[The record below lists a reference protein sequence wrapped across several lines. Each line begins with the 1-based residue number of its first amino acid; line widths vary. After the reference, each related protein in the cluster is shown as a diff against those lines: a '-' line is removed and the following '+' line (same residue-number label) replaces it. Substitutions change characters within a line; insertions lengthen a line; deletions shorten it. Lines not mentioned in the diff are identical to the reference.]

1 MGDLKLDNEFDF
13 GFSSISEDDFIARED
28 KAVANAVESVQ
39 NKVEKMYH
47 LILPLLDNLA
57 RDGETNAYIHWPNRG
72 DKIEQFKKKLIE
84 IVNS

>member
-1 MGDLKLDNEFDF
+1 MSDLKLNDEFDF

-28 KAVANAVESVQ
+28 KAVANAVEGVQ

-47 LILPLLDNLA
+47 LILPLLNNLA
-57 RDGETNAYIHWPNRG
+57 KDGDINAYIHWPDRG
-72 DKIEQFKKKLIE
+72 DKIEQFKKKLAD

>member
-1 MGDLKLDNEFDF
+1 MNNLELDNDFDF

-28 KAVANAVESVQ
+28 KAVANAVEGVQ

-47 LILPLLDNLA
+47 LILPLLNNLSK
-57 RDGETNAYIHWPNRG
+57 DGDTNAYIHWPNRG
-72 DKIEQFKKKLIE
+72 DKIEQFKSKLLE

>member
-1 MGDLKLDNEFDF
+1 MSDLKFDDEFDF

-28 KAVANAVESVQ
+28 KAVANAVEGVQ

-47 LILPLLDNLA
+47 LILPLLNNLA
-57 RDGETNAYIHWPNRG
+57 KDGETNAYIHWPDRG
-72 DKIEQFKKKLIE
+72 DKIEQFKKKLLD

>member
-84 IVNS
+84 IVNN

>member
-1 MGDLKLDNEFDF
+1 MSDLKLDDEFDF

-28 KAVANAVESVQ
+28 KAVANAVEGVQ

-47 LILPLLDNLA
+47 LILPLLNNLA
-57 RDGETNAYIHWPNRG
+57 KDGETNAYIHWPDRG
-72 DKIEQFKKKLIE
+72 DKIEQFKKKLLD

>member
-13 GFSSISEDDFIARED
+13 GFSSISENDFIARED